1 MTKKLIFY
9 IYIYKIKKLSKTLN
23 LIKTL
28 YNINVLLKYLFDI
41 YFYRIMK
48 EKKDNYNNIKD
59 EIIYFFSEMKI
70 IIF

>member
-23 LIKTL
+23 FIKPL
-28 YNINVLLKYLFDI
+28 YNINFLLKYLFDI

>member
-28 YNINVLLKYLFDI
+28 YNINFLLKYLFDI